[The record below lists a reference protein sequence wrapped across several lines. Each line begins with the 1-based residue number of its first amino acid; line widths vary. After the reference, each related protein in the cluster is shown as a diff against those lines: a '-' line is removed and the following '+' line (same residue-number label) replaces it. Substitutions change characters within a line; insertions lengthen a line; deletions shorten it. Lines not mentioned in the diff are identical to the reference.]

1 MIKIAFCDD
10 DMEVLHQMNELLDRY
25 RVERNEDITYAAFQ
39 SPFELLTEIEKG
51 IRPDILFLDV
61 VMPGQNGMDVAKE
74 IRQYDTNMKIIFLTS
89 SPEFA
94 VESYSVGAYFYQLKP
109 IWEESFF
116 RLMDAVLSGA
126 CTKAVIADCAL
137 LVTAG
142 TVGRLVLLG
151 TSGVLSHK
159 GAYGALFRVRCMVT
173 EHLAKVSLG
182 ALDERS
188 TGAVK
193 TVLNEDIEKLELF
206 LAHNLPEFVAYLTGP
221 VVIFLYLLSVNAPLA
236 LVSLI
241 PLPLAGIVM
250 AVIFQRMKGVLSD
263 VNRSLVGFNSVM
275 IEYISGMRLIK
286 AYNMGRLA
294 APSRSFPMPLRR
306 RTGSGTWS
314 HTRRLRP
321 MPPFC
326 CWWSAEWC

>member
-116 RLMDAVLSGA
+116 RLMDAVLAECEKKKKNSLILRSKDGITRINLQQLEYCEVLGRKLLFHLENGA
-126 CTKAVIADCAL
+126 
-137 LVTAG
+137 
-142 TVGRLVLLG
+142 VLE
-151 TSGVLSHK
+151 S
-159 GAYGALFRVRCMVT
+159 A
-173 EHLAKVSLG
+173 VSL
-182 ALDERS
+182 D
-188 TGAVK
+188 
-193 TVLNEDIEKLELF
+193 D
-206 LAHNLPEFVAYLTGP
+206 
-221 VVIFLYLLSVNAPLA
+221 
-236 LVSLI
+236 
-241 PLPLAGIVM
+241 LAGQLM
-250 AVIFQRMKGVLSD
+250 QYSNFFRPHRSFL
-263 VNRSLVGFNSVM
+263 VNM
-275 IEYISGMRLIK
+275 EYIQNIS
-286 AYNMGRLA
+286 
-294 APSRSFPMPLRR
+294 SRSIKMVND
-306 RTGSGTWS
+306 
-314 HTRRLRP
+314 
-321 MPPFC
+321 
-326 CWWSAEWC
+326 AEIPIPHGKCSEIKNTYMEYAFNGEQAVL

>member
-116 RLMDAVLSGA
+116 RLMDAVLAECEKKKKNSLILRSKDGITRIDLQQLEY
-126 CTKAVIADCAL
+126 CEVLGRKL
-137 LVTAG
+137 L
-142 TVGRLVLLG
+142 
-151 TSGVLSHK
+151 
-159 GAYGALFRVRCMVT
+159 F
-173 EHLAKVSLG
+173 HL
-182 ALDERS
+182 EN
-188 TGAVK
+188 GAV
-193 TVLNEDIEKLELF
+193 LESAGSLDDLAGQLMQYSNFFRPHRSF
-206 LAHNLPEFVAYLTGP
+206 L
-221 VVIFLYLLSVNAPLA
+221 VNMEYIQNISSRSIKMVNDAEIPIPHGKCSEIKNTYMEYA
-236 LVSLI
+236 FNGEQAVFSLI
-241 PLPLAGIVM
+241 
-250 AVIFQRMKGVLSD
+250 
-263 VNRSLVGFNSVM
+263 
-275 IEYISGMRLIK
+275 E
-286 AYNMGRLA
+286 
-294 APSRSFPMPLRR
+294 
-306 RTGSGTWS
+306 
-314 HTRRLRP
+314 
-321 MPPFC
+321 
-326 CWWSAEWC
+326 

>member
-116 RLMDAVLSGA
+116 RLMDAVLAECEKRKKNSLILRSKDGITRIDLQQLEY
-126 CTKAVIADCAL
+126 CEVLGRKL
-137 LVTAG
+137 L
-142 TVGRLVLLG
+142 
-151 TSGVLSHK
+151 
-159 GAYGALFRVRCMVT
+159 F
-173 EHLAKVSLG
+173 HL
-182 ALDERS
+182 EN
-188 TGAVK
+188 GAV
-193 TVLNEDIEKLELF
+193 LES
-206 LAHNLPEFVAYLTGP
+206 AG
-221 VVIFLYLLSVNAPLA
+221 
-236 LVSLI
+236 SLDD
-241 PLPLAGIVM
+241 LAGQLM
-250 AVIFQRMKGVLSD
+250 QHSNFFRPHRSFL
-263 VNRSLVGFNSVM
+263 VNM
-275 IEYISGMRLIK
+275 EYIQNIS
-286 AYNMGRLA
+286 
-294 APSRSFPMPLRR
+294 SRSIKMVND
-306 RTGSGTWS
+306 
-314 HTRRLRP
+314 
-321 MPPFC
+321 
-326 CWWSAEWC
+326 AEIPIPHGKCSEIKNTYMEYAFNGEQAVL

>member
-116 RLMDAVLSGA
+116 RLMDAVLAECEKKKKNSLILRSKDGITRIDLQQLEY
-126 CTKAVIADCAL
+126 CEVLGRKL
-137 LVTAG
+137 L
-142 TVGRLVLLG
+142 
-151 TSGVLSHK
+151 
-159 GAYGALFRVRCMVT
+159 F
-173 EHLAKVSLG
+173 HL
-182 ALDERS
+182 EN
-188 TGAVK
+188 GAV
-193 TVLNEDIEKLELF
+193 LES
-206 LAHNLPEFVAYLTGP
+206 AG
-221 VVIFLYLLSVNAPLA
+221 
-236 LVSLI
+236 SLDD
-241 PLPLAGIVM
+241 LAGQLM
-250 AVIFQRMKGVLSD
+250 QYSNFFRPHRSFL
-263 VNRSLVGFNSVM
+263 VNM
-275 IEYISGMRLIK
+275 EYIQNIS
-286 AYNMGRLA
+286 
-294 APSRSFPMPLRR
+294 SRSIKMVND
-306 RTGSGTWS
+306 
-314 HTRRLRP
+314 
-321 MPPFC
+321 
-326 CWWSAEWC
+326 AEIPIPHGKCSEIKNTYMEYAFNGKQAVL

>member
-116 RLMDAVLSGA
+116 RLMDAVLAECEKKKKNSLILRSKDGITRIDLQQLEY
-126 CTKAVIADCAL
+126 CEVLGRKL
-137 LVTAG
+137 L
-142 TVGRLVLLG
+142 
-151 TSGVLSHK
+151 
-159 GAYGALFRVRCMVT
+159 F
-173 EHLAKVSLG
+173 HL
-182 ALDERS
+182 EN
-188 TGAVK
+188 GAV
-193 TVLNEDIEKLELF
+193 LES
-206 LAHNLPEFVAYLTGP
+206 AG
-221 VVIFLYLLSVNAPLA
+221 
-236 LVSLI
+236 SLDD
-241 PLPLAGIVM
+241 LAGQLM
-250 AVIFQRMKGVLSD
+250 QYCNFFRPHRSFL
-263 VNRSLVGFNSVM
+263 VNM
-275 IEYISGMRLIK
+275 EYIQNIS
-286 AYNMGRLA
+286 
-294 APSRSFPMPLRR
+294 SRSIKMVND
-306 RTGSGTWS
+306 
-314 HTRRLRP
+314 
-321 MPPFC
+321 
-326 CWWSAEWC
+326 AEIPIPHGKCSEIKNTYMEYAFNGEQAVL

>member
-116 RLMDAVLSGA
+116 RLMDAVLAECEKKKKNSLILRSKDGITRIDLQQLEY
-126 CTKAVIADCAL
+126 CEVLGRKL
-137 LVTAG
+137 L
-142 TVGRLVLLG
+142 
-151 TSGVLSHK
+151 
-159 GAYGALFRVRCMVT
+159 F
-173 EHLAKVSLG
+173 HL
-182 ALDERS
+182 EN
-188 TGAVK
+188 GAV
-193 TVLNEDIEKLELF
+193 LES
-206 LAHNLPEFVAYLTGP
+206 AG
-221 VVIFLYLLSVNAPLA
+221 
-236 LVSLI
+236 SLDD
-241 PLPLAGIVM
+241 LAGQLM
-250 AVIFQRMKGVLSD
+250 RYSNFFRPHRSFL
-263 VNRSLVGFNSVM
+263 VNM
-275 IEYISGMRLIK
+275 EYIQNIS
-286 AYNMGRLA
+286 
-294 APSRSFPMPLRR
+294 SRSIKMVND
-306 RTGSGTWS
+306 
-314 HTRRLRP
+314 
-321 MPPFC
+321 
-326 CWWSAEWC
+326 AEIPIPHGKCSEIKNTYMEYAFNGEQAVL

>member
-116 RLMDAVLSGA
+116 RLMDAVLVECEKKKKNSLILRSKDGITRIDLQQLEY
-126 CTKAVIADCAL
+126 CEVLGRKL
-137 LVTAG
+137 L
-142 TVGRLVLLG
+142 
-151 TSGVLSHK
+151 
-159 GAYGALFRVRCMVT
+159 F
-173 EHLAKVSLG
+173 HL
-182 ALDERS
+182 EN
-188 TGAVK
+188 GAV
-193 TVLNEDIEKLELF
+193 LES
-206 LAHNLPEFVAYLTGP
+206 AG
-221 VVIFLYLLSVNAPLA
+221 
-236 LVSLI
+236 SLDD
-241 PLPLAGIVM
+241 LAGQQFFPSPPILPCEYGVYPEY
-250 AVIFQRMKGVLSD
+250 FQ
-263 VNRSLVGFNSVM
+263 
-275 IEYISGMRLIK
+275 
-286 AYNMGRLA
+286 
-294 APSRSFPMPLRR
+294 
-306 RTGSGTWS
+306 
-314 HTRRLRP
+314 
-321 MPPFC
+321 PFYQNGK
-326 CWWSAEWC
+326 

>member
-116 RLMDAVLSGA
+116 RLMDAVLAECERKKKNSLVVRSKDGITRIDLQQLEY
-126 CTKAVIADCAL
+126 CEVLGRKL
-137 LVTAG
+137 L
-142 TVGRLVLLG
+142 
-151 TSGVLSHK
+151 
-159 GAYGALFRVRCMVT
+159 F
-173 EHLAKVSLG
+173 HL
-182 ALDERS
+182 EN
-188 TGAVK
+188 GAV
-193 TVLNEDIEKLELF
+193 LES
-206 LAHNLPEFVAYLTGP
+206 AG
-221 VVIFLYLLSVNAPLA
+221 
-236 LVSLI
+236 SLDD
-241 PLPLAGIVM
+241 LAGQLM
-250 AVIFQRMKGVLSD
+250 QYSNFFRPHRSFL
-263 VNRSLVGFNSVM
+263 VNM
-275 IEYISGMRLIK
+275 EYIQNIS
-286 AYNMGRLA
+286 
-294 APSRSFPMPLRR
+294 SRSIKMVND
-306 RTGSGTWS
+306 
-314 HTRRLRP
+314 
-321 MPPFC
+321 
-326 CWWSAEWC
+326 AEIPIPHGKCSEIKNTYMEYAFNGEQAVL

>member
-116 RLMDAVLSGA
+116 RLMDAVLAECEKKKKNSLILRSKDGITRIDLQQLEYCEVLGRKLLFHLENGA
-126 CTKAVIADCAL
+126 VLESAGSLDDLAGQLMQYSNFFRPHRSFLVNMEYIQNISSRSIKMVNDAVIPIPHGKCSEIKNTYMEYAFNGEQ
-137 LVTAG
+137 AG
-142 TVGRLVLLG
+142 L
-151 TSGVLSHK
+151 
-159 GAYGALFRVRCMVT
+159 
-173 EHLAKVSLG
+173 
-182 ALDERS
+182 
-188 TGAVK
+188 
-193 TVLNEDIEKLELF
+193 
-206 LAHNLPEFVAYLTGP
+206 
-221 VVIFLYLLSVNAPLA
+221 
-236 LVSLI
+236 
-241 PLPLAGIVM
+241 
-250 AVIFQRMKGVLSD
+250 
-263 VNRSLVGFNSVM
+263 
-275 IEYISGMRLIK
+275 
-286 AYNMGRLA
+286 
-294 APSRSFPMPLRR
+294 
-306 RTGSGTWS
+306 
-314 HTRRLRP
+314 
-321 MPPFC
+321 
-326 CWWSAEWC
+326 

>member
-116 RLMDAVLSGA
+116 RLMDAVLAECEKKKKNSLILRSKDGITRINLQQLEY
-126 CTKAVIADCAL
+126 CVVLGRKL
-137 LVTAG
+137 L
-142 TVGRLVLLG
+142 
-151 TSGVLSHK
+151 
-159 GAYGALFRVRCMVT
+159 F
-173 EHLAKVSLG
+173 HL
-182 ALDERS
+182 EN
-188 TGAVK
+188 GAVM
-193 TVLNEDIEKLELF
+193 ES
-206 LAHNLPEFVAYLTGP
+206 AG
-221 VVIFLYLLSVNAPLA
+221 
-236 LVSLI
+236 SLDD
-241 PLPLAGIVM
+241 LAGQLM
-250 AVIFQRMKGVLSD
+250 QYSNFFRPHRSFL
-263 VNRSLVGFNSVM
+263 VNM
-275 IEYISGMRLIK
+275 EYIQNIS
-286 AYNMGRLA
+286 
-294 APSRSFPMPLRR
+294 SRSIKMVND
-306 RTGSGTWS
+306 
-314 HTRRLRP
+314 
-321 MPPFC
+321 
-326 CWWSAEWC
+326 AEIPIPHGKCSEIKNTYMEYAFNGEQAVL

>member
-116 RLMDAVLSGA
+116 RLMDAVLAECEKKKKNSLILRSKDGITRINLQQLEY
-126 CTKAVIADCAL
+126 CEVLGRKL
-137 LVTAG
+137 L
-142 TVGRLVLLG
+142 
-151 TSGVLSHK
+151 
-159 GAYGALFRVRCMVT
+159 F
-173 EHLAKVSLG
+173 HL
-182 ALDERS
+182 EN
-188 TGAVK
+188 GAV
-193 TVLNEDIEKLELF
+193 LES
-206 LAHNLPEFVAYLTGP
+206 AG
-221 VVIFLYLLSVNAPLA
+221 
-236 LVSLI
+236 SLDD
-241 PLPLAGIVM
+241 LAGQLM
-250 AVIFQRMKGVLSD
+250 QYSNFFRPHRSFL
-263 VNRSLVGFNSVM
+263 VNM
-275 IEYISGMRLIK
+275 EYIQNIS
-286 AYNMGRLA
+286 
-294 APSRSFPMPLRR
+294 SRSIKMVND
-306 RTGSGTWS
+306 
-314 HTRRLRP
+314 
-321 MPPFC
+321 
-326 CWWSAEWC
+326 AEIPIPHGKCSEIKNTYMEYAFNGEQAGL